1 MSYERVKA
9 IVYAMC
15 DFIYEE
21 ICKYPGIIDDIA
33 KIDKS
38 IKDDIVNNDVFLS
51 NAEETVAYMNQAL
64 TEYIDELESRLE
76 PIEEA

>member
-1 MSYERVKA
+1 MSYEKVKA

-21 ICKYPGIIDDIA
+21 ICKYPGIIDDFE

-38 IKDDIVNNDVFLS
+38 IIDDINNEALFS
-51 NAEETVAYMNQAL
+51 NVEETVAYMNQAFR
-64 TEYIDELESRLE
+64 EYIDELESRLE

>member
-1 MSYERVKA
+1 MGYEKVKA
-9 IVYAMC
+9 IVYTMC

-21 ICKYPGIIDDIA
+21 ICKYPGIIDDFA

-38 IKDDIVNNDVFLS
+38 IIDDIDNEALFS
-51 NAEETVAYMNQAL
+51 NVEETVAYMNQAFR
-64 TEYIDELESRLE
+64 EYIDELESRLE

>member
-1 MSYERVKA
+1 MDYEKAKA

-21 ICKYPGIIDDIA
+21 ICKYPGIIDDFA

-38 IKDDIVNNDVFLS
+38 IKDDINNEALFS
-51 NAEETVAYMNQAL
+51 NVEQTAAHMSKAL
-64 TEYIDELESRLE
+64 TEYMDEFESRLE
-76 PIEEA
+76 PIEEE